1 MAPRI
6 KACYSST
13 RRAGNV
19 VRLTDRGISCPFRCH
34 LKDNEIFSAPLFPR
48 CKDEYGVQS
57 CGFGCYTQSEIADSV
72 KEALSVIK
80 KWNPDWAPKHF
91 MVDYAEEEI
100 PAVEDLFPGT
110 VEMSGS
116 WKYRGF
122 FACLFVLLLL
132 FVEIYFR
139 NIPDH

>member
-1 MAPRI
+1 M
-6 KACYSST
+6 T
-13 RRAGNV
+13 
-19 VRLTDRGISCPFRCH
+19 
-34 LKDNEIFSAPLFPR
+34 
-48 CKDEYGVQS
+48 
-57 CGFGCYTQSEIADSV
+57 DSV

-91 MVDYAEEEI
+91 KVDYAEEEI
-100 PAVEDLFPGT
+100 SAVEDLLPGT
-110 VEMSGS
+110 FDMSGS

-139 NIPDH
+139 NIPGH